1 MEFIDIILYVSY
13 GLIAIGVVVALLM
26 PLINSLDN
34 PRSLLKTAVGIVA
47 VVILFVIAY
56 AIADNEVLP
65 RYAAAPFNLT
75 PALSQLVGG
84 ILITVYFLFGLA
96 ILGIIVTEI
105 NKISK

>member
-13 GLIAIGVVVALLM
+13 TLIAIGVVVAILM

-105 NKISK
+105 NKIAK

>member
-1 MEFIDIILYVSY
+1 MDTFDIILYVSY
-13 GLIAIGVVVALLM
+13 ILIAIGVVVSLLM

-34 PRSLLKTAVGIVA
+34 PKSLLKTAMGVVG

-75 PALSQLVGG
+75 PALSQVVGG

-105 NKISK
+105 NKIIK

>member
-1 MEFIDIILYVSY
+1 MDTIDIILYVSY
-13 GLIAIGVVVALLM
+13 ILIAIGVVVAILM
-26 PLINSLDN
+26 PLINSMDN

-75 PALSQLVGG
+75 PLLSQLVGG

-105 NKISK
+105 TKIAK

>member
-105 NKISK
+105 NKLSK

>member
-1 MEFIDIILYVSY
+1 MDTIDIILYVSY
-13 GLIAIGVVVALLM
+13 ILIAIGVVVALLM

-105 NKISK
+105 NKIAK